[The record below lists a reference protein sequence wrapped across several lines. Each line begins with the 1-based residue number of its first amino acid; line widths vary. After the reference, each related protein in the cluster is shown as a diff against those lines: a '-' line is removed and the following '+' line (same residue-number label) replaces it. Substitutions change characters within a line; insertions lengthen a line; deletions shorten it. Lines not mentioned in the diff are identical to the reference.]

1 MPSGQIAILAL
12 VSAALATSLVYL
24 AARPAPPARVAGP
37 GFIPMLGRWAYWVSR
52 PVLRA
57 ALALGITANGM
68 TAIGVALT
76 LVASGAA
83 AFRLWGW
90 AAVALIFGAW
100 CDLMDGELARS
111 TSTQSPAG
119 AFLDSNLD
127 RISEIALFA
136 GLGWAFVDR
145 SGTFW
150 AAAACVA
157 SLMVSYARARG
168 EGLGAA
174 CPTFGFERPH
184 RVVTLMFTLIAA
196 QFLSGEHALLLV
208 EVVCGLV
215 TLAAG
220 ATAVARM
227 RVIHQIL
234 ARPSAQAVEERE
246 QRLPPTGTR

>member
-12 VSAALATSLVYL
+12 VSAALATSLLYL
-24 AARPAPPARVAGP
+24 VVRPAAPARVAGP
-37 GFIPMLGRWAYWVSR
+37 GFIPMLGRWAYFVSR
-52 PVLRA
+52 PVLRVA
-57 ALALGITANGM
+57 MALGITANGM
-68 TAIGVALT
+68 TAIGVGLT

-83 AFRLWGW
+83 GLRLWGW

-136 GLGWAFVDR
+136 GLGWAFIDR

-168 EGLGAA
+168 EGLGAE

-196 QFLSGEHALLLV
+196 QFLSAAHALLLV

-220 ATAVARM
+220 ATALARM
-227 RVIHQIL
+227 WVIYRIL
-234 ARPSAQAVEERE
+234 ERRAAAAAEEGAH
-246 QRLPPTGTR
+246 RLPPTGTR